1 MKKVCLLAF
10 VLFTWSIVVNAQE
23 SDGRYVEVTG
33 SSEIEVVPDEI
44 HFLVQIKEYWQE
56 EYTGKSKKEEDF
68 HTKVPLAMIEKDLR
82 KSLRK
87 IGILS
92 RLTLLFVQSIRGELS
107 PCASENSNIRIC
119 QCIGN
124 KVRLKH

>member
-56 EYTGKSKKEEDF
+56 EYTGKSKRRRFSYES
-68 HTKVPLAMIEKDLR
+68 A
-82 KSLRK
+82 
-87 IGILS
+87 
-92 RLTLLFVQSIRGELS
+92 
-107 PCASENSNIRIC
+107 
-119 QCIGN
+119 IGN
-124 KVRLKH
+124 DRERFA